1 MFNGFSGRQRVA
13 PIAERRTAVRL
24 REALAALPAPWIVL
38 ASRRS
43 SGADGPPWVRFLVL
57 HPEKGIALVDIE
69 SAEAAVAPLEDF
81 LARTGFAALRA
92 GTLPIVP
99 VAVGVGEVG
108 VVAELLDAALATK
121 SGTLGNPNWCEAV
134 VELLLGAPDLM
145 LAQLRRAPSAARR
158 AAPAE
163 PAAQTV
169 APRDAIPE
177 FPLAERMA
185 QPPRW
190 ATSEPPRRAPEPPR
204 EAPPPRRAPE
214 PPRADA
220 SPVHSPRHE
229 PSLSASPARSEPSQ
243 PHQPTAAEPP
253 RLVPR
258 RVEPRPPES
267 ESARLV
273 PRRVAPATE
282 ESREMPPHEMP
293 RAARRETPPRE
304 PARRETPRDVRRE
317 TPAREAPP
325 RAATPFGDDRLDR
338 ARRTPS
344 RPAAD
349 TERTEPRF
357 GDHVEPQFALMA
369 GDPIIPLRQ
378 TATSRRRREPGGPT
392 GALRPDSALTDWQ
405 PRRHRRWPYAAA
417 AVLLLGSV
425 GAIAV
430 WYREAPPPQVAA
442 TGNVPSLATVTPS
455 TPAASST
462 ATPQS
467 APTAPLH
474 AAATPQPATAPHAT
488 AADLPR
494 AMLQP
499 KIASSAP
506 PLPLPLPEAKLTPP
520 EPVRTATTKP
530 KPAAKPVHTAATQPK
545 PESAAQPMHTA
556 ATPPKPAAVPRTAA
570 VRPAPPKPAAET
582 AAVNPAPAPDHNLPA
597 PIAAVLYPVAAAQRT
612 APAPASTPPA
622 PSTHPPAAA
631 PAMTAL
637 TTPVPSPSASAP
649 PGTVTVNGVTYVN
662 GEQPHSLGSLYY
674 SSPAPAT
681 SPAPVANA
689 PAPAASALGPNEVV
703 ISRAPGAPL
712 VPVGAAPSSSG
723 AGANSGATGA
733 PQDIVISRAPAAA
746 PPPDAPPP
754 GGAVAVPSNAAPPY
768 ATVPS
773 GTPQSIQSAPL
784 SGSSP

>member
-24 REALAALPAPWIVL
+24 REALAALPAPWTVL

-57 HPEKGIALVDIE
+57 HPEKGIALVDTE

-99 VAVGVGEVG
+99 VAVGAGEVG

-121 SGTLGNPNWCEAV
+121 GGMLGNPNWCEAV

-145 LAQLRRAPSAARR
+145 LAQLRRAPSSPRS

-177 FPLAERMA
+177 FPLAERSEP
-185 QPPRW
+185 PPRQ

-204 EAPPPRRAPE
+204 EASPQRRAPAALRTE
-214 PPRADA
+214 AA
-220 SPVHSPRHE
+220 PVHPPRHE

-243 PHQPTAAEPP
+243 PNQPTPAEPP

-273 PRRVAPATE
+273 PRRVTPATE
-282 ESREMPPHEMP
+282 GPREMP
-293 RAARRETPPRE
+293 RAAQRETPPRE
-304 PARRETPRDVRRE
+304 PARRETPRDVQRE
-317 TPAREAPP
+317 TPP

-344 RPAAD
+344 RPSSE

-425 GAIAV
+425 GAIAI

-442 TGNVPSLATVTPS
+442 TGNAPSLAAVTPP
-455 TPAASST
+455 TPAPSST

-474 AAATPQPATAPHAT
+474 AAATPQPAPAPHAT

-499 KIASSAP
+499 KIASAPP

-520 EPVRTATTKP
+520 EPVRTAVTKP

-545 PESAAQPMHTA
+545 PEPAAKPVHTA
-556 ATPPKPAAVPRTAA
+556 ATQPKPAAVPQTAA
-570 VRPAPPKPAAET
+570 VKPAPPKPAAET

-597 PIAAVLYPVAAAQRT
+597 PIAAVLYPDAAAQHT
-612 APAPASTPPA
+612 APSPAPTPPA
-622 PSTHPPAAA
+622 PAIASHPAAA
-631 PAMTAL
+631 ASAMTAS
-637 TTPVPSPSASAP
+637 TTPVTSPSASAP

-662 GEQPHSLGSLYY
+662 GEQPRSLGSLRY
-674 SSPAPAT
+674 SSPAPAP
-681 SPAPVANA
+681 SPTPVANA
-689 PAPAASALGPNEVV
+689 PALAVPALDPNEVV

-712 VPVGAAPSSSG
+712 VPADTASSSSG
-723 AGANSGATGA
+723 NGANSGATGA
-733 PQDIVISRAPAAA
+733 PRDIVISRAPSALPA
-746 PPPDAPPP
+746 PDAPPP
-754 GGAVAVPSNAAPPY
+754 GGAGAVPSNATPPY
-768 ATVPS
+768 AT
-773 GTPQSIQSAPL
+773 GANATPQSIQSAPL
-784 SGSSP
+784 SASSP

>member
-57 HPEKGIALVDIE
+57 HPEKGIALVDTE

-99 VAVGVGEVG
+99 VAVGAGEVG
-108 VVAELLDAALATK
+108 MVAELLDAALATK
-121 SGTLGNPNWCEAV
+121 SGGLGNPNWCEAV

-145 LAQLRRAPSAARR
+145 LAQLRRAPSSPRHAV
-158 AAPAE
+158 PAE

-177 FPLAERMA
+177 FPLAERSA
-185 QPPRW
+185 QPPRR

-204 EAPPPRRAPE
+204 AEAA
-214 PPRADA
+214 
-220 SPVHSPRHE
+220 PVHPPRHE

-243 PHQPTAAEPP
+243 PHQPKPAEPP

-282 ESREMPPHEMP
+282 EPREML
-293 RAARRETPPRE
+293 RAARHETPPRE
-304 PARRETPRDVRRE
+304 PATRETPRDVQRE
-317 TPAREAPP
+317 TSAREAPP
-325 RAATPFGDDRLDR
+325 RAATPGDDRLDR
-338 ARRTPS
+338 ERRTPS
-344 RPAAD
+344 RPSSE

-378 TATSRRRREPGGPT
+378 TAPSRRRREPGRPT

-425 GAIAV
+425 SAIAV

-442 TGNVPSLATVTPS
+442 SGNAPSLAGVAPPT
-455 TPAASST
+455 AAPSST

-474 AAATPQPATAPHAT
+474 AAATPQPAPVPHAT
-488 AADLPR
+488 VADLPR

-499 KIASSAP
+499 KIASAPP
-506 PLPLPLPEAKLTPP
+506 PLPLPLPETKLTPP
-520 EPVRTATTKP
+520 EPVRTAATKP

-545 PESAAQPMHTA
+545 PEPAAKPVHTA
-556 ATPPKPAAVPRTAA
+556 ATQPKPAAVPQTAA
-570 VRPAPPKPAAET
+570 VKPAPPKPAAET
-582 AAVNPAPAPDHNLPA
+582 AAVNPAPAPAPDHNLPA
-597 PIAAVLYPVAAAQRT
+597 PIAAVLYPDAAAQHT
-612 APAPASTPPA
+612 APTPPA
-622 PSTHPPAAA
+622 SAIASHPAAA
-631 PAMTAL
+631 ASAMTAS
-637 TTPVPSPSASAP
+637 TMPVTSPSASAP

-662 GEQPHSLGSLYY
+662 GEQPRSLGSLRY
-674 SSPAPAT
+674 SSPAPAP
-681 SPAPVANA
+681 SPTPVANA
-689 PAPAASALGPNEVV
+689 PAPAAPALGPNEVV

-712 VPVGAAPSSSG
+712 LPVGAAPSSSDN
-723 AGANSGATGA
+723 GANSSATGA
-733 PQDIVISRAPAAA
+733 PRDIVISRAPAASPA
-746 PPPDAPPP
+746 PDAPPP
-754 GGAVAVPSNAAPPY
+754 GGAGAVPGNAAPPY
-768 ATVPS
+768 ATVPN